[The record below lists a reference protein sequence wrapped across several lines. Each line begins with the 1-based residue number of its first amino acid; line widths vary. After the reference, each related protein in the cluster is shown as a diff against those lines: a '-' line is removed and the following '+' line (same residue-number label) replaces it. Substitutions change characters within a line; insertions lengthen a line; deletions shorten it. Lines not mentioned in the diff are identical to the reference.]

1 MMKRM
6 KRTFWALAAASMV
19 SLACAGEELAKFP
32 TWSAPR
38 AVTSGPHEHFL
49 TSYFAIDSWSPDKR
63 YMLVLETDVNGRL
76 PEPNERCTLGVV
88 DLQDGNT
95 FIPVTTTA
103 CWNFQEAAMAFWM
116 DNDTILFNDVRDITP
131 AE

>member
-1 MMKRM
+1 MM

-32 TWSAPR
+32 TWNAPR
-38 AVTSGPHEHFL
+38 AVMSGPHEHFL
-49 TSYFAIDSWSPDKR
+49 ASYFAIDSWSPDKR

>member
-1 MMKRM
+1 MM

-49 TSYFAIDSWSPDKR
+49 ASYFAIDSWCPDKR